1 MENTMTSSPISQ
13 LPLVEENEAGSQVA
27 ELFDNIKQVMEIP
40 FVPNIHKSVA
50 AAPNA
55 LAGTWDVLRNVF
67 LQTNLPMSLASMI
80 LFSIASAKNCQ
91 YCSAIHQLTC
101 TTLGVE
107 EDTLAALQDDLSAV
121 APERVQA
128 IVLFAQKCALDPQ
141 GLTADDYDAVRQQ
154 GVSDEEIIQVISLAA
169 LANYLDTLADALKV
183 PVDSVI
189 REALGG

>member
-1 MENTMTSSPISQ
+1 MAISPISQ
-13 LPLVEENEAGSQVA
+13 LPLVEENEAGGQVT

-50 AAPNA
+50 AVPNA

-91 YCSAIHQLTC
+91 YCSAVHQLTC

-128 IVLFAQKCALDPQ
+128 IVAFAQKCALDPQ
-141 GLTADDYDAVRQQ
+141 GLTAGDYDTVRQQ
-154 GVSDEEIIQVISLAA
+154 GVSDEEIIEVISLAA
-169 LANYLDTLADALKV
+169 LGNYLDTLADALKV